1 MLRFFDK
8 RIEKELCSTFH
19 DRIRALQKSLIPGE
33 LVVIPEMRAQPCAA
47 RWPESPQW
55 TIDRRGGSPEIGVVM
70 TNPAARSI
78 LYSRRVTSVFYE
90 FSHHSSQWFMTL
102 RQIRSLRRPVVHLRV
117 DI

>member
-19 DRIRALQKSLIPGE
+19 DRIARYAEISYPGE

-55 TIDRRGGSPEIGVVM
+55 TIDRAV
-70 TNPAARSI
+70 ARQ
-78 LYSRRVTSVFYE
+78 RSV
-90 FSHHSSQWFMTL
+90 L
-102 RQIRSLRRPVVHLRV
+102 
-117 DI
+117 